1 MESPTGGG
9 LSDDRG
15 NPEPGANGMQLPQGW
30 RVWLLVL
37 LLNAAG
43 AYLWYLDRNVEAPMS
58 HSGIGDWL
66 RSLGL

>member
-1 MESPTGGG
+1 
-9 LSDDRG
+9 
-15 NPEPGANGMQLPQGW
+15 MQLPQGW

-43 AYLWYLDRNVEAPMS
+43 AYLWYLDRHVEAPMS